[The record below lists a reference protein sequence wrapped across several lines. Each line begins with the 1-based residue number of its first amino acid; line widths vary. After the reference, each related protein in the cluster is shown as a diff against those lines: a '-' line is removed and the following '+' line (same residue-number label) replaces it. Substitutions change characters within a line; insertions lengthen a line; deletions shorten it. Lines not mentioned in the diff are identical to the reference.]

1 MKIGGGDAHQDKE
14 ADVEGVTVGVADVV
28 AEGVAEGGGDVGAD
42 VDGGGEVGGAV
53 VGGGD
58 DGLVEDGGVED
69 GVVEDGRAMGVG
81 EAGVELTI
89 AVGAMGMGVV
99 GAMLAGAGDDV
110 LAEADGRWLAGG
122 EVGPPVAGWAV
133 DAAGATWAAGW
144 DRGGAGGCPVA
155 AVKANV
161 TAETATRPPMP
172 SASTSGHH
180 RRRRGRPLSPG
191 GPPAP
196 GEG

>member
-1 MKIGGGDAHQDKE
+1 VADA
-14 ADVEGVTVGVADVV
+14 AGVTVGVEDVEAV
-28 AEGVAEGGGDVGAD
+28 GEVEGGGDVGAD

-58 DGLVEDGGVED
+58 DGAVEDGGVED
-69 GVVEDGRAMGVG
+69 GADEDGGAVGVI

-99 GAMLAGAGDDV
+99 VGAMLAGAGDDAV
-110 LAEADGRWLAGG
+110 AEADGRWLAAG
-122 EVGPPVAGWAV
+122 EVGPPVAGCAAG
-133 DAAGATWAAGW
+133 AAGATWAAGL
-144 DRGGAGGCPVA
+144 DRGGADTCPVA

-172 SASTSGHH
+172 NASTSGHH
-180 RRRRGRPLSPG
+180 RRRRGGPPSPG
-191 GPPAP
+191 GRPAP
-196 GEG
+196 GGG